1 MKIILLSAMLAFGS
15 VPVTPSRAQEPPP
28 VTARVD
34 SAAVRAAA
42 AVQSEE
48 GRKDGVALAAKQGG
62 WFGRAYLAGF
72 VGNLIGAAIILPLAS
87 GSEPLL
93 PKDERPRIAARGE
106 PYAAA
111 FEQAYTSEMRR
122 KRVRSSAFGV
132 ALGTATIFTLFL
144 GIWD

>member
-1 MKIILLSAMLAFGS
+1 MRIILLSAILALGL
-15 VPVTPSRAQEPPP
+15 VPVTPSHAQEPPP
-28 VTARVD
+28 VTARAD
-34 SAAVRAAA
+34 SAAVRMAA
-42 AVQSEE
+42 AVQAEE

-72 VGNLIGAAIILPLAS
+72 AGNLIGAAIILPLAS
-87 GSEPLL
+87 GSEPLP

-111 FEQAYTSEMRR
+111 FEQAYITEMRR
-122 KRVRSSAFGV
+122 KRVRTSAFGV

>member
-1 MKIILLSAMLAFGS
+1 MLAFGI
-15 VPVTPSRAQEPPP
+15 VPVTPSHAQEPPP

-72 VGNLIGAAIILPLAS
+72 AGNLIGAAIILPLAS
-87 GSEPLL
+87 ESEPL
-93 PKDERPRIAARGE
+93 PPREERPRIAARGE
-106 PYAAA
+106 AYAEA
-111 FEQAYTSEMRR
+111 FEQAYIREVRR
-122 KRVRSSAFGV
+122 KRVRTSAVGV
-132 ALGTATIFTLFL
+132 ALGTATVFTLFL
-144 GIWD
+144 GSWD